1 MTFHISP
8 MAGSIL
14 SVWDEAGR
22 HAAMAAHSGWMTSI
36 MKTLSAIFDPMIVLV
51 VACVIVAF
59 LLLKKKRFEA
69 WRFLLSIISI
79 SAFVWVT
86 KHLVE
91 RARPEGGLIDETG
104 FSFPS
109 GHAAVSTVFFYVLYL
124 TVRPHIRNS
133 SMRKVA
139 FGIAIAMPLAI
150 GWSRVYLGVHYLTD
164 VLGGFVFGAIAVS
177 IAILCSHSRERDLEK
192 AEERESR

>member
-14 SVWDEAGR
+14 SVWDEAGK
-22 HAAMAAHSGWMTSI
+22 HAAAAAYSAPTTAFMEVF
-36 MKTLSAIFDPMIVLV
+36 SAIFDPMIVLV
-51 VACVIVAF
+51 AACLIVAA
-59 LLLKKKRFEA
+59 LLLRKKRFEA

-86 KHLVE
+86 KRIVE

-109 GHAAVSTVFFYVLYL
+109 GHAAVSVVFFYVLYL
-124 TVRPHIRNS
+124 TVRPHIRNAY
-133 SMRKVA
+133 MRKAA
-139 FGIAIAMPLAI
+139 FVMALAMPLAI

-164 VLGGFVFGAIAVS
+164 ILGGFVFGAIVVS
-177 IAILCSHSRERDLEK
+177 IAILSGHSHERNLEG
-192 AEERESR
+192 AEGHKSE